1 VAAGSQTAP
10 GLALDPRADAF
21 RVWVGSGRRP
31 MTDGST
37 DFKAA
42 AEAKFGALT
51 SAFASDTH

>member
-1 VAAGSQTAP
+1 
-10 GLALDPRADAF
+10 
-21 RVWVGSGRRP
+21 